1 MPVLLIVDDEMIIAD
16 GLHEMLEQAFA
27 GRLQVLC
34 CYSAAEALEIAR
46 QFCIDLL
53 LTDINMP
60 DTSGLEL
67 HNRIL
72 ESWPQC
78 RVIYLT
84 GYSDFEYAR
93 TALDQ
98 HAFAYVLKGEGDDC
112 LISTIERAMA
122 ELPEKKQDNAT
133 ADAPDAGEN
142 MPDWIQDLHTYIHE
156 HLNSDLSLNT
166 LANFCHFHP
175 VYLSHIYKEIT
186 GTTLSDTIN
195 QARIHAAEALLKNG
209 HMTVLEISRTMGFA
223 TDNYFCRWF
232 RKQTG
237 MSPHSYRKQ
246 QVRKRQG

>member
-1 MPVLLIVDDEMIIAD
+1 MPVLLIVDDEMLIAD
-16 GLHEMLEQAFA
+16 GLHELLEQEFDE
-27 GRLQVLC
+27 RLQVLC
-34 CYSAAEALEIAR
+34 CYSAAEALEIAHE
-46 QFCIDLL
+46 FCIDLL

-67 HNRIL
+67 HSRMIKL
-72 ESWPQC
+72 WPQC

-112 LISTIERAMA
+112 LVNTIERALENFPKKTQKSPSA
-122 ELPEKKQDNAT
+122 ESDNNTPE
-133 ADAPDAGEN
+133 
-142 MPDWIQDLHTYIHE
+142 WINNLHAYIHT

-166 LANFCHFHP
+166 LADFCHFHP

-195 QARIHAAEALLKNG
+195 QARKQAAETLLMNG
-209 HMTVLEISRTMGFA
+209 HMTVLEVSRAMGFA

-246 QVRKRQG
+246 HIKERS